1 MLVNAEQG
9 WNPGLS
15 ESQSLLLEPL
25 CLTLSPSQGPRAQD
39 WQMTRSALP
48 AQSVLRSALWLPN
61 ATANMA
67 TKTHVVLRLQV
78 LTQHVNYGVPIDYLT
93 RFLAFF
99 CKCLPKQD
107 T

>member
-1 MLVNAEQG
+1 M
-9 WNPGLS
+9 
-15 ESQSLLLEPL
+15 
-25 CLTLSPSQGPRAQD
+25 TLSV
-39 WQMTRSALP
+39 LP

-67 TKTHVVLRLQV
+67 TETHVVLRLRV
-78 LTQHVNYGVPIDYLT
+78 LTQHVNYGVPTDYLPHS
-93 RFLAFF
+93 LAFF